1 VSGDLSGVQLDELKA
16 GLINLEMSLQDLLVK
31 TQDNSKPVSLK
42 DNIGRLSRMDEM
54 HNQSILLANRNVT
67 GNRLKEIARARQR
80 FVDEVYGY
88 CIECD
93 EAIAFPRL
101 KAYPEAPMCI
111 ACQSKLE
118 SGD

>member
-1 VSGDLSGVQLDELKA
+1 MSEGLSDSQLDELKA
-16 GLINLEMSLQDLLVK
+16 DLADLEQSLQDLLVK
-31 TQDNSKPVSLK
+31 TQDSSKPVKLK

-67 GNRLKEIARARQR
+67 SNRLKEITRARQR
-80 FVDEVYGY
+80 IADEVYGF

-93 EAIAFPRL
+93 EEIAFPRL

-111 ACQSKLE
+111 ACQSNLE
-118 SGD
+118 SEE